1 MKINSLP
8 ERHHPPVA
16 AEHIFEEGRVHD
28 TGAGNPRLMLEL
40 ARRNHFLPDNEPRT
54 YWERISEC
62 RWGQY
67 VSEIEHRAILTAHN
81 MLGKP
86 SQALE
91 VGCEGG
97 RWSHLLST
105 LGWQLTCT
113 DVSDRALEV
122 CKQRIPAAKCVL
134 VHPGDK
140 ILPCDTKAVDLL
152 LCIEVTAVAEA
163 EWFLPEAARVLR
175 PGGLLVSMI
184 TNRTSARGF
193 AYRAMTAFDHD
204 RKEFSGESGIYSKS
218 YRSMERRLNYAGFE
232 VVYREGMCWLP
243 FSRESNSPL
252 VPVLTSMER
261 TLGLRKLPALSPWV
275 MSVSKLQEK
284 K

>member
-1 MKINSLP
+1 MKRYNNLLS
-8 ERHHPPVA
+8 VA
-16 AEHIFEEGRVHD
+16 EKSPTDENRLTTE
-28 TGAGNPRLMLEL
+28 AGHGN
-40 ARRNHFLPDNEPRT
+40 NFLPDVPQT

-67 VSEIEHRAILTAHN
+67 VSEIEQRTILTAHN
-81 MLGKP
+81 ILGKP
-86 SQALE
+86 TQALE

-113 DVSDRALEV
+113 DVNDRALEI
-122 CKQRIPAAKCVL
+122 CKQRIPTANCIL
-134 VHPGDK
+134 VDPDIK
-140 ILPCDTKAVDLL
+140 TLPCDSNAVDLL
-152 LCIEVTAVAEA
+152 LCIEVTVVAEA
-163 EWFLPEAARVLR
+163 DWFLREAARVLR

-193 AYRAMTAFDHD
+193 AYRAMTAFDSQ
-204 RKEFSGESGIYSKS
+204 RKEFSAESGIYSKS
-218 YRSMERRLNYAGFE
+218 YRSMEKRLNYAGFE
-232 VVYREGMCWLP
+232 IVYREGMCWLP

-261 TLGLRKLPALSPWV
+261 TLGLRKLHTLSPWV
-275 MSVSKLQEK
+275 MSICRSRAIK
-284 K
+284 

>member
-1 MKINSLP
+1 MKTNNVT
-8 ERHHPPVA
+8 ERHRPLGGA
-16 AEHIFEEGRVHD
+16 DYIFEEGRTSD
-28 TGAGNPRLMLEL
+28 IGAGNARLMLEL
-40 ARRNHFLPDNEPRT
+40 ARRNHFLPESEPRT

-67 VSEIEHRAILTAHN
+67 VSEIEHRAILTANN

-86 SQALE
+86 TEALE

-113 DVSDRALEV
+113 DVSDRALEI
-122 CKQRIPAAKCVL
+122 CKQRIPTAKCIHVDPKNK
-134 VHPGDK
+134 V
-140 ILPCDTKAVDLL
+140 LPCDTNAVDLL
-152 LCIEVTAVAEA
+152 LCIEVTVVAEA
-163 EWFLPEAARVLR
+163 DWFLHEAARVLR

-184 TNRTSARGF
+184 TNRTSARGI
-193 AYRAMTAFDHD
+193 AYRAMTAFDPE
-204 RKEFSGESGIYSKS
+204 RKDFSAESGIYSKS
-218 YRSMERRLNYAGFE
+218 YRSIERRLNYAGFE
-232 VVYREGMCWLP
+232 IAYREGMCWLP

-261 TLGLRKLPALSPWV
+261 TLGLRKLPTLSPWV
-275 MSVSKLQEK
+275 MSISRLQARK
-284 K
+284 